1 MGGTM
6 HWKLPS
12 LCLRSCCI
20 LLMAKIMY
28 EFLTS
33 LYVCLAGGE
42 IVKPVDPKGIDEVK
56 ALKRGNKI
64 LPITDDKLY
73 RKIFHQLLILHLKP

>member
-1 MGGTM
+1 
-6 HWKLPS
+6 
-12 LCLRSCCI
+12 
-20 LLMAKIMY
+20 MAKMTY

-56 ALKRGNKI
+56 VLKRGNKV
-64 LPITDDKLY
+64 LPIAEDKLY
-73 RKIFHQLLILHLKP
+73 RKIFHQLFILHLKP